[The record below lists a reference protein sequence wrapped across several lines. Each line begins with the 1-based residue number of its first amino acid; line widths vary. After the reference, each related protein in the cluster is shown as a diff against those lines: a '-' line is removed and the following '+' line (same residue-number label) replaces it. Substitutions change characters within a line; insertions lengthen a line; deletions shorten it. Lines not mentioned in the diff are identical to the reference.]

1 MSARDPALVRLIAGR
16 YRELQ
21 GLSTIAD
28 AGFPLICAA
37 GYYLLSEEWHAL
49 ILGAVLAFYLWAR
62 FSWLRRRFDDCST
75 MPCCAERWKPSN
87 PPRPGSATSG
97 RCLGAGAPAR

>member
-37 GYYLLSEEWHAL
+37 GFYLLSEEWHAL
-49 ILGAVLAFYLWAR
+49 VLGPVLAFYLWAR
-62 FSWLRRRFDDCST
+62 FSSLRRRFADCSP
-75 MPCCAERWKPSN
+75 MPCCVEHWKPSK
-87 PPRPGSATSG
+87 PSRPASANGG
-97 RCLGAGAPAR
+97 RYRGE